1 MLHVF
6 LDFRLSLAFTVKAE
20 LLTENEKCI
29 VCGNT
34 FLKGIVTVNP
44 ALMVKGP
51 CGAGGRQW
59 PRRGMV

>member
-6 LDFRLSLAFTVKAE
+6 LDFRLSLALTVKAE
-20 LLTENEKCI
+20 LLTENEKFM

-34 FLKGIVTVNP
+34 FLNGIVMVDP
-44 ALMVKGP
+44 AFMVKGP